1 MQCHQPSWQKSNLP
15 SKEVQRTHCVWWQNF
30 DTCYHSILPYLCGI
44 WCSQSCSH
52 GSLGLHEDD
61 QDVDQSYSKS
71 PTIIHD
77 FLKCKINIIYTYWSS
92 ILLLSKYNKTT
103 IMSNLYQKCSYF
115 CEYLIFAFT
124 AIAIRSP
131 NIQHAEILSVL
142 FAIENH

>member
-30 DTCYHSILPYLCGI
+30 DTCYHSILPYLCVI

-61 QDVDQSYSKS
+61 LYLDQFYSKS

-77 FLKCKINIIYTYWSS
+77 FLKCKINIIYTYLSL
-92 ILLLSKYNKTT
+92 ILLLSEYNKTT
-103 IMSNLYQKCSYF
+103 IMSTLYRISSYF
-115 CEYLIFAFT
+115 CNYLTFAFF
-124 AIAIRSP
+124 AIVIRSQ
-131 NIQHAEILSVL
+131 NIQHAEILLVL
-142 FAIENH
+142 FAIGKR